1 MTDSSNH
8 TLITGFPS
16 SFLAVCTLRNVLA
29 NEKRTRVV
37 CVVHEKFQKRAA
49 EILEALDPKDRARVD
64 VLEGDTVSMDLGL
77 SGSEFRALSESVN
90 VIHHCAAVTYQGV
103 DRRIAEQVNVN
114 GTREVLELAEAA
126 KNLTRFV
133 HWSSALVSGAR
144 RGFVLEDELEP
155 TAGFRNAIEE
165 TRFRAERIVRAAAAR
180 IPVTILRPAILV
192 GDSKTGE
199 IDRFEGPYLL
209 IQLLLNSPTDL
220 RIPLPDRGNVPL
232 HLVPIDYAVDAGCT
246 IARDPRAI
254 GKTYHLVDPNP
265 LTAKRVFE
273 LIATE
278 AGRPLPRGS
287 VPTMLTAALL
297 RTPGLERFTSLP
309 RAFLEQLGTEVAY
322 DARNTNELLAGTSIA
337 CPPFESYVR
346 QMVTTVR
353 RRQAEQKA
361 RDIEDVYDAYD
372 DPLQV

>member
-1 MTDSSNH
+1 MTDQTNT

-37 CVVHEKFQKRAA
+37 CVVHEKFQARARD
-49 EILEALDPKDRARVD
+49 ILDAFDPKDRARVE

-144 RGFVLEDELEP
+144 RGFVLEEELEP
-155 TAGFRNAIEE
+155 GSTFRNAIEE

-180 IPVTILRPAILV
+180 LPVTILRPSILV
-192 GDSKTGE
+192 GDSRTGE

-246 IARDPRAI
+246 IARDPRSI

-265 LTAKRVFE
+265 LAAKRVFE

-287 VPTMLTAALL
+287 VPTMLAAALL
-297 RTPGLERFTSLP
+297 RAPGLDRFASLP

-322 DARNTNELLAGTSIA
+322 DARNTNELLSGTPIA

-346 QMVTTVR
+346 HMVTSVR
-353 RRQAEQKA
+353 KRQAEQKA

-372 DPLQV
+372 DPLQA